1 MSVNNFDFED
11 DRKSFSFNVSGEE
24 PEFRDKLL
32 SFIEK
37 EEEDARALFFSEN
50 GMSINGNRD
59 DRFKALGKTE
69 ILLKLIKWLKD
80 N

>member
-1 MSVNNFDFED
+1 MNNFDFED
-11 DRKSFSFNVSGEE
+11 DRKSFSFDVSGEE

-37 EEEDARALFFSEN
+37 EVEDARALYFSEN
-50 GMSINGNRD
+50 GMSLNGRD
-59 DRFKALGKTE
+59 DRFKAIGKTE
-69 ILLKLIKWLKD
+69 ILLKLTKWVKD

>member
-1 MSVNNFDFED
+1 MSANNFDFEERNYCD
-11 DRKSFSFNVSGEE
+11 NSNRDLD
-24 PEFRDKLL
+24 EFRDKLL

>member
-11 DRKSFSFNVSGEE
+11 DRKSFSFYVSGEE

-37 EEEDARALFFSEN
+37 EVEDARALYFSEN
-50 GMSINGNRD
+50 GMSLNGRD
-59 DRFKALGKTE
+59 DRFKALGKNE
-69 ILLKLIKWLKD
+69 ILIKLIKWVKD